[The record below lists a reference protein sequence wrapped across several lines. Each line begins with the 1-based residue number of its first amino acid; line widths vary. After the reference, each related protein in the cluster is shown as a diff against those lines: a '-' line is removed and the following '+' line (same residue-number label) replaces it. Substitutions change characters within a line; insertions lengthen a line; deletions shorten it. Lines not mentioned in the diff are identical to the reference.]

1 MPPRKT
7 LTKEEPR
14 LEATGRRIMKP
25 MTSIWMILKSATEK
39 FFGDHGLFLA
49 SGLSFDLVLYCLPL
63 PFIFVSALGYT
74 MVGSE
79 QAMAWIH
86 HAIKDLLPGSE
97 KLFLDT
103 LDTIMANRGALGLT
117 GLVMFI
123 IFSSAVFS
131 STRHVLNAV
140 FQVETPATFLKGKF
154 VDLILMVVMS
164 LLLISTA
171 LLSSGF
177 SLIQTF
183 GESLPFIGGMLNPFE
198 VLLGKILSFT
208 FLATLFFMFY
218 RLSTTSR
225 LSQSA
230 LWVGALTGAG
240 LFELSKAAFSYYVSM
255 AILMTTFYG
264 VLSGVMF
271 FLVWIY
277 FASIVFIIGAEI
289 GWAYEQRRKTTA
301 ST

>member
-1 MPPRKT
+1 MK
-7 LTKEEPR
+7 R
-14 LEATGRRIMKP
+14 LVSVWT
-25 MTSIWMILKSATEK
+25 ILKSATEK
-39 FFGDHGLFLA
+39 FFDDHGLFLA

-79 QAMAWIH
+79 QAMAWIQ

-103 LDTIMANRGALGLT
+103 LDAIMTNRGALGLT
-117 GLVMFI
+117 GLAMFI

-140 FQVETPATFLKGKF
+140 FQVETPATFLKGKL

-177 SLIQTF
+177 SIIQTF
-183 GESLPFIGGMLNPFE
+183 GESLPFMKGMLNPFQ
-198 VLLGKILSFT
+198 VFLGKILSFT
-208 FLATLFFMFY
+208 FLGALFFMFY
-218 RLSTTSR
+218 RLSTVSR
-225 LSQSA
+225 LCPAA

-240 LFELSKAAFSYYVSM
+240 LFELSKVAFSYYVSM
-255 AILMTTFYG
+255 AILMTSFYG

-271 FLVWIY
+271 FLIWIY
-277 FASIVFIIGAEI
+277 SASVIFIIGAEI
-289 GWAYEQRRKTTA
+289 GWAYNRIQCEEKGRDPE
-301 ST
+301 

>member
-1 MPPRKT
+1 
-7 LTKEEPR
+7 
-14 LEATGRRIMKP
+14 MKP
-25 MTSIWMILKSATEK
+25 LTSIWMIFKSAVEK
-39 FFGDHGLFLA
+39 FFDDHGPFLA

-74 MVGSE
+74 VVGSE
-79 QAMAWIH
+79 QAMTWVQ
-86 HAIKDLLPGSE
+86 HAIRDLLPGSE

-103 LDTIMANRGALGLT
+103 LDAIMANRGALGLT
-117 GLVMFI
+117 GLVMFV

-131 STRHVLNAV
+131 SARHVINAV
-140 FQVETPATFLKGKF
+140 FQVDTPATFLKGKL

-183 GESLPFIGGMLNPFE
+183 GESFPSIGGMLNPFQ
-198 VLLGKILSFT
+198 VFLGKFLSFT

-218 RLSTTSR
+218 RLSTISR
-225 LSQSA
+225 LSPAA

-240 LFELSKAAFSYYVSM
+240 LFELSKVAFSYYVSM
-255 AILMTTFYG
+255 AILMTSFYG

-271 FLVWIY
+271 FLIWIY
-277 FASIVFIIGAEI
+277 SASVVFIIGAEI
-289 GWAYEQRRKTTA
+289 VWAYEQQRKNMA
-301 ST
+301 STRETNFGFPSE

>member
-1 MPPRKT
+1 MKT
-7 LTKEEPR
+7 LV
-14 LEATGRRIMKP
+14 
-25 MTSIWMILKSATEK
+25 SIWTILKSATVK
-39 FFGDHGLFLA
+39 FFDDHGLFLA

-103 LDTIMANRGALGLT
+103 LDAIMANRGVLGLT

-131 STRHVLNAV
+131 STRHVLNGV
-140 FQVETPATFLKGKF
+140 FHVETPATFLKGKLL
-154 VDLILMVVMS
+154 DLILMVVMS

-177 SLIQTF
+177 SIIQTF
-183 GESLPFIGGMLNPFE
+183 GQSLPFIGGMLNPFQ
-198 VLLGKILSFT
+198 VFLGKFLSFT
-208 FLATLFFMFY
+208 FLAVLFFMFY
-218 RLSTTSR
+218 RLSTVSQ
-225 LSQSA
+225 LSPAA

-240 LFELSKAAFSYYVSM
+240 LFELSKVAFSYYVSM
-255 AILMTTFYG
+255 AILMTSFYG
-264 VLSGVMF
+264 VLSGMMF
-271 FLVWIY
+271 FLIWIY
-277 FASIVFIIGAEI
+277 SASVIFIIGAEI
-289 GWAYEQRRKTTA
+289 GWAYEQKKKE
-301 ST
+301 SLP